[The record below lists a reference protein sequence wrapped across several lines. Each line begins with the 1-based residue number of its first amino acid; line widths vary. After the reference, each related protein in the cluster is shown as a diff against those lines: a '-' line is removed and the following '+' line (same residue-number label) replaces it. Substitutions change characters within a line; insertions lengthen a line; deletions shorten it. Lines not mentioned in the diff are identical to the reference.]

1 MSTDCFYSDEVYQRA
16 LAAYLGLA
24 IGDALG
30 ATTEF
35 MTPYEVKKK
44 YHVHRQIIGGGWLK
58 LKPGSVTDDTEMSL
72 ALGKALLEARGMD
85 LKGVADSFIAWRKS
99 KPVDIGDTVNKG
111 LSHYETTGTA
121 LAPPSEMS
129 AGNGAAMRNLPV
141 VLATLKDYES
151 FRMWSLDQSRITHNH
166 PLSDAGTL
174 LLGEMTRLAI
184 LKEQTA
190 PLKATAMGWI
200 NNYPKFDY
208 NKFKRTDDGYIAT
221 TIKTVLYFF
230 FHTSDFETCLLGIV
244 NAGGDADTNGAL
256 GGMLAG
262 AFYGLDAIPRRWL
275 QQLDKK
281 IKVEIH
287 QQVQELLYTFC

>member
-1 MSTDCFYSDEVYQRA
+1 MDNNGFYSEAVYHRA

-35 MTPYEVKKK
+35 MTPYEVKSK
-44 YHVHRQIIGGGWLK
+44 YHVHKHLIGGGWLK
-58 LKPGSVTDDTEMSL
+58 LKAGSVTDDTEMSL
-72 ALGKALLEARGMD
+72 ALGNALLEARGMD
-85 LKGVADSFIAWRKS
+85 LNEVADHFIKWRKS

-111 LSHYETTGTA
+111 LTHYVETGKA
-121 LAPPSEMS
+121 LAPPSDMA

-151 FRMWSLDQSRITHNH
+151 FRNWSLDQSRITHNN

-174 LLGEMTRLAI
+174 LLGEMTRLAVM
-184 LKEQTA
+184 KGQTA
-190 PLKATAMGWI
+190 PLKATAVGWI
-200 NNYPKFDY
+200 NNYPKFDF

-221 TIKTVLYFF
+221 TVKTVLYFF
-230 FHTSDFETCLLGIV
+230 FHTPDFETCLLGIV

-262 AFYGLDAIPRRWL
+262 AFYGLDAIPHRWL
-275 QQLDKK
+275 RGLDKK
-281 IKVEIH
+281 VKVEIH
-287 QQVQELLYTFC
+287 QQVQKILSTFC